1 MVEHDTIC
9 KKGLYALYYAFYVVI
24 EGIFKVSH
32 SWNPTISITGII
44 SLLVAIPLIRII
56 RLLSLYWVGI
66 DIPMKVSTIVGIIIY
81 GCFYWLSYHY
91 YISADKIIKNKF
103 QRGSILGKIAF
114 GMLAIVIICASIF
127 ISYWASELYI
137 TKWKMLG

>member
-1 MVEHDTIC
+1 MVEHDTIY

-44 SLLVAIPLIRII
+44 SLLVAIPLISII

-91 YISADKIIKNKF
+91 YISADTIIKNKF
-103 QRGSILGKIAF
+103 QRDSMLEKIAF
-114 GMLAIVIICASIF
+114 GMLAIVII
-127 ISYWASELYI
+127 
-137 TKWKMLG
+137 

>member
-9 KKGLYALYYAFYVVI
+9 KKGLYALYYAFYVII

-32 SWNPTISITGII
+32 SWNPIISITGII
-44 SLLVAIPLIRII
+44 SLLVAIPLISII

-91 YISADKIIKNKF
+91 YISADIIIKNKF
-103 QRGSILGKIAF
+103 QRDSMLEKIAF
-114 GMLAIVIICASIF
+114 GMFAIAVICISIH
-127 ISYWASELYI
+127 INCWLSELYLI
-137 TKWKMLG
+137 KWKSL

>member
-9 KKGLYALYYAFYVVI
+9 KKRIVCPLLRFLCCYRRN
-24 EGIFKVSH
+24 FKVSH

-44 SLLVAIPLIRII
+44 SLLVAIPLISII

-103 QRGSILGKIAF
+103 QRGSILGKITF

-127 ISYWASELYI
+127 ISSWASELYL

>member
-1 MVEHDTIC
+1 MILYI
-9 KKGLYALYYAFYVVI
+9 KKDCMPFITLSMLVI

-44 SLLVAIPLIRII
+44 SLLVAIPLISII

-81 GCFYWLSYHY
+81 GCF
-91 YISADKIIKNKF
+91 
-103 QRGSILGKIAF
+103 
-114 GMLAIVIICASIF
+114 
-127 ISYWASELYI
+127 
-137 TKWKMLG
+137 